1 MDTLQA
7 KVLLGLG
14 LKAKFN
20 LSDAQCSGVADMA
33 GSAAA
38 SSVLAG
44 KLYDHLVDL
53 AKAFHGVVTEGN
65 TVMPSYGV
73 WSDARNLYT
82 AQCTKTHHL
91 KEDTVKKYLNEA
103 LALLKDGLEIEGDI
117 QVLVK
122 PAKATP
128 DAVRMSAKRKAE
140 AEKFDSLSDKDLQD
154 TAETLAKSVDTI
166 AEAGE
171 YANQLA
177 KRVKTADKEVA
188 TKAKKAETAYGKAI
202 RSTITDADVMAKAV
216 CACILSPQG
225 SAQDT
230 WVENVIADFKE
241 QKF

>member
-1 MDTLQA
+1 MDTIIA
-7 KVLLGLG
+7 KTLLGLG
-14 LKAKFN
+14 LKAKFS
-20 LSDAQCSGVADMA
+20 LSDTQCSGVADMA

-44 KLYDHLVDL
+44 KLYDHKVDL
-53 AKAFHGVVTEGN
+53 AKAFFNVVTVGG
-65 TVMPSYGV
+65 TVTPSYGV
-73 WSDARNLYT
+73 WSDARKLYT
-82 AQCTKTHHL
+82 AVCAKTHHL
-91 KEDTVKKYLNEA
+91 NEDTVKKYLNEA
-103 LALLKDGLEIEGDI
+103 LALLKDGLEIDDVI

-140 AEKFDSLSDKDLQD
+140 AEKFDSLSDKDLQT

-177 KRVKTADKEVA
+177 KRVKTADKKVA
-188 TKAKKAETAYGKAI
+188 ADAKKAESDYGKAI